1 MQPSLAQGL
10 TTGSRTEPTLGPNH
24 SERATWGSA
33 DDASRNVPSASLA
46 PDDDTMF
53 DEHRPGLPDDDGM
66 FIGPHAH
73 PASPD
78 DDRMFMGYRPGCP
91 DDDRM
96 IIGPHAHP
104 ASPDDESMFI
114 GYRPDP
120 QQELLDHLRQEN
132 GDLSHDLLAE
142 NQRLQGEAQCTA
154 CLECE
159 ARLEL
164 AVSAVKAG
172 WRREA
177 RAATELQELRQKV
190 DRLCIEL
197 SGRAPQQP
205 SWRPQGPPPPPPS
218 SSGLGGRRRQ
228 GRAGR
233 GTGGGGAAGA
243 RPPTTGSPSSAAVA
257 ASREPMRLQALLEY
271 KRQTDQLKA
280 PSSPSL

>member
-78 DDRMFMGYRPGCP
+78 DDRMFM
-91 DDDRM
+91 
-96 IIGPHAHP
+96 
-104 ASPDDESMFI
+104 